1 MRAAEEVLDL
11 KQAQRQRTLVR
22 VDSGGGEEAHLNW
35 LLRRGYAILAK
46 AQGTA
51 RATKLAQTLAT
62 WRTDPHDPTRQM
74 AFVPQPHPYAKPT
87 DQVVGRTLKQNGTW
101 AYALLVCSA
110 PYALLCQLAHRPVHA
125 HPTETD
131 HLLALVYAY
140 DYRGGGIQAQFKAD
154 KYGLA
159 MAARRKHRFPAQEM
173 LLLLLQLA
181 RHLLV
186 WTRSALAQDHPRFAH
201 LGIRRLVRDLFA
213 IPGQARFDAQGR
225 LCVVLLNRSVPLAPP
240 LVQAFPG
247 LRLQGELAL
256 ALD

>member
-62 WRTDPHDPTRQM
+62 WITDPHDPTRQM

-87 DQVVGRTLKQNGTW
+87 DQVVVRTLKQNGTW

-140 DYRGGGIQAQFKAD
+140 DYRGGGIEAQFKAD

-181 RHLLV
+181 HHLLV